1 MATAIG
7 KYGASVLLVLGLA
20 TTAFGQ
26 NGHRTVMI
34 VCDKPPA
41 LLPEISLVEQLQ
53 QRLALDAGLTIV
65 IPDLNRFPA
74 PAGPSF
80 DVDSLLARGRQA
92 GCRYLLYLKIDDG
105 GIATRKQTSIPFILS
120 RYVVEGKLTGRY
132 LLLDIDKGRQMGQW
146 TLKTCTVG
154 NRRWQVAD
162 DYPDDPDLFLS
173 APRKIALLKQ
183 VEERAAD
190 EITLT
195 IQPYMKGR

>member
-1 MATAIG
+1 MATVTG
-7 KYGASVLLVLGLA
+7 KYAACALLLLGLA
-20 TTAFGQ
+20 ATAFGQ
-26 NGHRTVMI
+26 NGRRTVMI
-34 VCDKPPA
+34 VCDKPAA
-41 LLPEISLVEQLQ
+41 LLPDLSLVEQLQ

-65 IPDLNRFPA
+65 IPDQSRVPA
-74 PAGPSF
+74 PGHPSF
-80 DVDSLLARGRQA
+80 DIDTLLARGREA

-146 TLKTCTVG
+146 KLKTCSVG
-154 NRRWQVAD
+154 NRRWQAAD

-190 EITLT
+190 EIMLA